1 MFEENYKLWVKHCFG
16 NRFVEMK
23 EKWLGC
29 ERDGRGMGVKWLCFG
44 CIDGRCVRLD
54 EEIQEFHPFIGF
66 RDVLIVLIE
75 IESNWIVG

>member
-29 ERDGRGMGVKWLCFG
+29 ERDGRGMGVK
-44 CIDGRCVRLD
+44 
-54 EEIQEFHPFIGF
+54 
-66 RDVLIVLIE
+66 
-75 IESNWIVG
+75 